1 MMDKR
6 RYRWLAAMAVG
17 TTLAGAACGSG
28 GGAGDG
34 VASLSAGNGEQAA
47 GQNTSDSGESDKDP
61 EEAMLDFA
69 KCMRE
74 HGIDMP
80 DPEVSGTGGGAGSV
94 KAGAAIRIGGDGVD
108 MEKMEEAN
116 EACRPLLA
124 DAGPMREMTPEERQ
138 EMQDKA
144 IEHSRCMREHG
155 IDMPD
160 PVFDSSGG
168 GAMVKIDAAGKGGID
183 FDSEEF
189 QEASEA
195 CGEIF
200 GGAVKD
206 IKGGQGSVGFS
217 VATPAGG
224 SK

>member
-1 MMDKR
+1 MDNR
-6 RYRWLAAMAVG
+6 RYRWLAALAVG
-17 TTLAGAACGSG
+17 TTLIGAACGSG
-28 GGAGDG
+28 GGSGND
-34 VASLSAGNGEQAA
+34 VASLAAADGEQAA
-47 GQNTSDSGESDKDP
+47 GQNTSDQKGNSDKDP

-80 DPEVSGTGGGAGSV
+80 DPEFTGGGGGAGSARPGV
-94 KAGAAIRIGGDGVD
+94 AIRIGGDGMD
-108 MEKMEEAN
+108 PEKMEKAN

-168 GAMVKIDAAGKGGID
+168 GAMVRISEAGKGGID

-200 GGAVKD
+200 GGAVKS
-206 IKGGQGSVGFS
+206 ISGGKASVGFS
-217 VATPAGG
+217 AVTPSGG

>member
-1 MMDKR
+1 MMRKR
-6 RYRWLAAMAVG
+6 RYRWLTAVAVG
-17 TTLAGAACGSG
+17 TSLLGAACGSG
-28 GGAGDG
+28 GGSGDG

-47 GQNTSDSGESDKDP
+47 GQNTSDSGETDKDP
-61 EEAMLDFA
+61 EEAMLEFA

-80 DPEVSGTGGGAGSV
+80 DPEFSGDGGGAGSV
-94 KAGAAIRIGGDGVD
+94 KSSAAIRIGGAGDVD

-116 EACRPLLA
+116 EACRPLMA
-124 DAGPMREMTPEERQ
+124 DVGPLREMSPEERQ

-160 PVFDSSGG
+160 PVFDTGGG
-168 GAMVKIDAAGKGGID
+168 GAMVKIDAAGKGAID

-200 GGAVKD
+200 GGAVKGL
-206 IKGGQGSVGFS
+206 KGGKGDFGIS
-217 VATPAGG
+217 VAPSGG